1 MIENLIVI
9 PYRDRKSHLEYYLQH
24 TLPLLQKHLSS
35 FHIIIVEQDD
45 TTKLFNRGKLIN
57 VAAIEYKDTAKY
69 LITQDV
75 DTIPNEFAIRNFYSA
90 QMNNNQIHSFFSA
103 HSSSL
108 GGIVK
113 IPMSSFHSINGFPNY
128 IWGWGIE
135 DRVLFYRS

>member
-57 VAAIEYKDTAKY
+57 VAAIEYKDPAKY

-75 DTIPNEFAIRNFYSA
+75 DTIPN
-90 QMNNNQIHSFFSA
+90 
-103 HSSSL
+103 
-108 GGIVK
+108 
-113 IPMSSFHSINGFPNY
+113 
-128 IWGWGIE
+128 
-135 DRVLFYRS
+135 D